1 MKSVLGV
8 CFFCTTTA
16 SKRTFSEV
24 QESEDGAESDSNSYD
39 GDDSSV
45 SDDVLDSSSSSS
57 QDSDTSH
64 SSADSL
70 LQSSGS
76 ADMLTYDLY
85 EDTPPATAA
94 LAAVIRYVGIA
105 ANSETRFL
113 AC

>member
-1 MKSVLGV
+1 M
-8 CFFCTTTA
+8 A
-16 SKRTFSEV
+16 SKRTFSEM
-24 QESEDGAESDSNSYD
+24 QESEDGAESDSSSYD

-76 ADMLTYDLY
+76 ADTLTYDLDEDISALY
-85 EDTPPATAA
+85 ERHSSDAAIPSAVTATWNTRPNRISITQ
-94 LAAVIRYVGIA
+94 LF
-105 ANSETRFL
+105 SELPT
-113 AC
+113 